1 MESSFYSLFFVV
13 GWDNNDYFVV
23 FIKKYNQF
31 AFIFYIIV
39 DIPTIGMLH
48 GEEISLTLKARG
60 FKGWV
65 KRFLMKYGYRQA
77 NGFIASCHYIRDM
90 AIEQGI
96 DRSLIDVIPVCFNPR
111 NLNQSKMKRKK
122 GYLIISVGTIVERKG
137 FHLLI
142 DAVHM
147 LKDELP
153 EIKINIVGDG
163 PFMPVIKDRIQKYK
177 MEDLE

>member
-1 MESSFYSLFFVV
+1 
-13 GWDNNDYFVV
+13 
-23 FIKKYNQF
+23 
-31 AFIFYIIV
+31 
-39 DIPTIGMLH
+39 
-48 GEEISLTLKARG
+48 
-60 FKGWV
+60 
-65 KRFLMKYGYRQA
+65 MKYGYRQA

-177 MEDLE
+177 MEDCVTLHGNLFESKLSELFDNSDLFVLANSMLEDGNTEGGSLVVCDASSHGLPVIGG